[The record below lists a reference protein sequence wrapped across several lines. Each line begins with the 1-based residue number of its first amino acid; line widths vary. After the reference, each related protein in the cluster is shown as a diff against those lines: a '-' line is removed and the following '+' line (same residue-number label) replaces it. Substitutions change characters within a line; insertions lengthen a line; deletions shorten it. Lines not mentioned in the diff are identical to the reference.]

1 MSALVGNNVV
11 DERGINWEKESCRNL
26 ISLMKEG
33 KRKGKRCSPSFG
45 SLRDSLPVIK
55 Y

>member
-11 DERGINWEKESCRNL
+11 DERGINWKKESSRNL
-26 ISLMKEG
+26 ISLGEEG
-33 KRKGKRCSPSFG
+33 KRKRCSPSFG